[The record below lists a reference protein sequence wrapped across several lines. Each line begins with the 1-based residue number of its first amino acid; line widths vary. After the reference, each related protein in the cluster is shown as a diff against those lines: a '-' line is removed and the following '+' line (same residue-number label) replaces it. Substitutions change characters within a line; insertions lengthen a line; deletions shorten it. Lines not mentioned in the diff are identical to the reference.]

1 MTYPDVRPLFAADRA
16 LLLSRRVVANG
27 PPADDQRDGERRED
41 GHADQRDGRRRQGDR
56 TPVGLT
62 VGAAG
67 GVHPLGLA
75 LLGRERARLRAN
87 DREHSDR
94 ARAEQEQARL
104 GDTGRVLVR
113 PSGTEA
119 LVRVMVEAE
128 TQEEA
133 TATADRLAAVV
144 TAELG

>member
-1 MTYPDVRPLFAADRA
+1 VAARTGQPLSELATVMRRLPQVLVNVRVADRHA
-16 LLLSRRVVANG
+16 LEGATAVWEAV
-27 PPADDQRDGERRED
+27 ER
-41 GHADQRDGRRRQGDR
+41 
-56 TPVGLT
+56 
-62 VGAAG
+62 
-67 GVHPLGLA
+67 
-75 LLGRERARLRAN
+75 
-87 DREHSDR
+87 
-94 ARAEQEQARL
+94 EQARL

-144 TAELG
+144 ATELG